1 MPSVT
6 SGGPVEVVE
15 MIVHYLHSDVSTASV
30 DYYPSDKQDLH
41 SCTLVS
47 RTWRLASQ
55 PYLFRDMVYSFQTR
69 AENDD
74 IRTVPML
81 CSFLQEH
88 ADIAFWIRRLKLQQ
102 RLSESEQIGP
112 QDSLDI
118 YSLGRLLSLL
128 SRLHEIH
135 LVDLVVTPSPDHT
148 FSEAM
153 KRPSVGQ
160 LHISSLSYFENEDKP
175 DLRAILRCFG
185 KVGKLTL
192 SSIPW
197 FQVPDLTKNDPYP
210 PAIDPPVVQELELHG
225 ADHYAKVALSTLSK
239 SLDITN
245 VRALTIFSDC
255 WHIYGEFI
263 ELLSPSLERICFPPV
278 SWFDWLSASLPH
290 SGCIPNLYTNTEI
303 I

>member
-1 MPSVT
+1 MTSVT

-15 MIVHYLHSDVSTASV
+15 IIVHHLHSDVSIAG
-30 DYYPSDKQDLH
+30 YPCDKHDLH

-55 PYLFRDMVYSFQTR
+55 PYLFRDIVYSFQMR

-74 IRTVPML
+74 TRTIPML

-88 ADIAFWIRRLKLQQ
+88 ADIAVWIRRLKLQQ
-102 RLSESEQIGP
+102 RLPEEQLDP

-128 SRLHEIH
+128 SQLHEIH

-148 FSEAM
+148 FPEAI

-160 LHISSLSYFENEDKP
+160 LHISSLSYFETEDKP

-197 FQVPDLTKNDPYP
+197 YQVPDLTVNDPYP
-210 PAIDPPVVQELELHG
+210 PAIGPPIVQELELHG

-239 SLDITN
+239 SLDVTN

-255 WHIYGEFI
+255 WRIYEDFI
-263 ELLSPSLERICFPPV
+263 ELLSPSLQRICFPPV
-278 SWFDWLSASLPH
+278 GWFDRLSASLPH
-290 SGCIPNLYTNTEI
+290 SGCVPNLYANTEI